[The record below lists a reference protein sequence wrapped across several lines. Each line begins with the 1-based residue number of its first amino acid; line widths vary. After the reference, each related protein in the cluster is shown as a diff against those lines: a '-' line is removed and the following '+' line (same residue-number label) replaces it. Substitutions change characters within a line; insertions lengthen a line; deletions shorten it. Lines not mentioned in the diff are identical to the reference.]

1 MAPTPNEGGL
11 AEVHE
16 RRQAGE
22 ARRQSANA
30 GAGDPA
36 AFKGTV
42 DVALDKAVW
51 VQWDN
56 GDYKLRFGAEGAERN
71 EGAAE
76 NGKVRLRSRKAMSA

>member
-1 MAPTPNEGGL
+1 M
-11 AEVHE
+11 
-16 RRQAGE
+16 
-22 ARRQSANA
+22 
-30 GAGDPA
+30 
-36 AFKGTV
+36 

-76 NGKVRLRSRKAMSA
+76 NGKVRLRPGKAMSA